1 MSSIIASVPSWIIP
15 TLLVLTSIITLT
27 IILERGWL
35 LMHRINL
42 IEVKDEMQLLEF
54 IRKKKFDDA
63 ESFCRLQNHPAY
75 KVALGI
81 IEARNGHIDL
91 KHVSEEIELRQ
102 ITYLEKYLP
111 SLGSISTVA
120 PLLGLLG
127 TVTGM
132 IRAFRAYAQTAS
144 RSSQL
149 VGGLDEALISTAMG
163 LMVAIPA
170 LIFFNY
176 FIGRVNTYISETN
189 LLTDMVLKE
198 MAKDANRKK

>member
-1 MSSIIASVPSWIIP
+1 MSAIISSIPSWLVP
-15 TLLVLTSIITLT
+15 TFLIMTSVITLT

-42 IEVKDEMQLLEF
+42 IDINDELQLLEF
-54 IRKKKFDDA
+54 LRKRKYEDA

-81 IEARNGHIDL
+81 IEARDGHIDL
-91 KHVSEEIELRQ
+91 KHVSEEVGLKQ
-102 ITYLEKYLP
+102 ISYLEKYLP

-170 LIFFNY
+170 LIFYNY
-176 FIGRVNTYISETN
+176 FIGRVNTYINETN

-198 MAKDANRKK
+198 MNRKK

>member
-1 MSSIIASVPSWIIP
+1 
-15 TLLVLTSIITLT
+15 
-27 IILERGWL
+27 
-35 LMHRINL
+35 MHRINL
-42 IEVKDEMQLLEF
+42 IEINDTQQLLEL

-81 IEARNGHIDL
+81 IDARSGHIDL
-91 KHVSEEIELRQ
+91 KHVSEEVGLRQ
-102 ITYLEKYLP
+102 ITLMEKYLP
-111 SLGSISTVA
+111 TLGSISTVA

-132 IRAFRAYAQTAS
+132 IRAFRAYAETAS
-144 RSSQL
+144 RSTQL

-170 LIFFNY
+170 LIFYNY
-176 FIGRVNTYISETN
+176 YIGRVNGYINETN

-198 MAKDANRKK
+198 MNSKK

>member
-1 MSSIIASVPSWIIP
+1 MSAIISSIPSWLIP
-15 TLLVLTSIITLT
+15 TFLIMTSVITLT

-42 IEVKDEMQLLEF
+42 IEINDEMQLLEF

-81 IEARNGHIDL
+81 IEARDGHIDL
-91 KHVSEEIELRQ
+91 KHVSEEVGLRQ
-102 ITYLEKYLP
+102 ISYLEKYLP

-170 LIFFNY
+170 LIFYNY
-176 FIGRVNTYISETN
+176 FIGRVNTYINETN

-198 MAKDANRKK
+198 MNRKK

>member
-1 MSSIIASVPSWIIP
+1 
-15 TLLVLTSIITLT
+15 LT

-42 IEVKDEMQLLEF
+42 IEINDEMQLLDF
-54 IRKKKFDDA
+54 LRKKKFEDA

-81 IEARNGHIDL
+81 IEARDGHIDL
-91 KHVSEEIELRQ
+91 KHVSEEVGLKQ
-102 ITYLEKYLP
+102 ISYLEKYLP

-170 LIFFNY
+170 LIFYNY
-176 FIGRVNTYISETN
+176 FIGRVNTYINETN

-198 MAKDANRKK
+198 MNREMNRETNKKK

>member
-1 MSSIIASVPSWIIP
+1 MSVIIASIPSWIIP
-15 TLLVLTSIITLT
+15 VLLVTTSIITLT

-35 LMHRINL
+35 LMHKINI
-42 IEVKDEMQLLEF
+42 IEIEDEMQLLEF
-54 IRKKKFDDA
+54 IRKKKFEDA
-63 ESFCRLQNHPAY
+63 ESFCRLQNHPAF

-81 IEARNGHIDL
+81 INARDGHIDL
-91 KHVSEEIELRQ
+91 KHVSEEVGLKQ
-102 ITYLEKYLP
+102 MTLLEKYLP
-111 SLGSISTVA
+111 TLGSISTVA

-144 RSSQL
+144 RSTQL

-170 LIFFNY
+170 LIFYNY
-176 FIGRVNTYISETN
+176 FSGRVNTYINETN
-189 LLTDMVLKE
+189 LFTEMVLKE
-198 MAKDANRKK
+198 IQKKK

>member
-1 MSSIIASVPSWIIP
+1 
-15 TLLVLTSIITLT
+15 
-27 IILERGWL
+27 
-35 LMHRINL
+35 MHRINL
-42 IEVKDEMQLLEF
+42 IEVEDEMRLLEL
-54 IRKKKFDDA
+54 IRKKKYEDA

-81 IEARNGHIDL
+81 IEARDGHIDL
-91 KHVSEEIELRQ
+91 KHVSEEIGLRQ
-102 ITYLEKYLP
+102 ITYMEKYLP

-132 IRAFRAYAQTAS
+132 IRAFRAYAETAS

-163 LMVAIPA
+163 LIVAIPA
-170 LIFFNY
+170 LIFYNY
-176 FIGRVNTYISETN
+176 FLGRVTIYISETN

-198 MAKDANRKK
+198 INPDTGKETSKKK